1 MDILRLMFIS
11 HLLSDVISHMA
22 MREIPSFWGQNGDR
36 MRDPTVWPIQ
46 YQTGGLVWGLWGYYD
61 SGEVVLDDLSR
72 KNAVVSTRPGIH
84 SSEDFRVHHPPL

>member
-1 MDILRLMFIS
+1 MDILWLMFIS

-22 MREIPSFWGQNGDR
+22 MREIPVSGGRMDR
-36 MRDPTVWPIQ
+36 MRDPTMWRIQ
-46 YQTGGLVWGLWGYYD
+46 YQTGGLVWGLWEYYD